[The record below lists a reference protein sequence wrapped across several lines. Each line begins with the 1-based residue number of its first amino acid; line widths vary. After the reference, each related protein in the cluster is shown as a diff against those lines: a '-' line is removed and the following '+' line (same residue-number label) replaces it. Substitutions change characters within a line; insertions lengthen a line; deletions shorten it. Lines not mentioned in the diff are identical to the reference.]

1 MDLSPFRLDIDE
13 LINEFAEC
21 GFTSFVDMKK
31 VWFGR
36 RFTYIFEAAPSSNLA
51 FFMQS
56 IYAQSISYMLS
67 TASLSHRLGGL
78 YCLYCLY
85 ETQPFKPPY
94 KIYLSIGEL
103 KKLKELVVDAKEND
117 VKVVSFVVKKML
129 EKNMFLFGSVD
140 MNESAALE
148 TVNQLTELQN
158 ARIQVAYNKLFDDT
172 PIENY
177 IHMDLGMEVGL
188 NVLKKISTDYSE
200 AKKLALYE
208 ASEIVDV
215 QDIKHIAEDER
226 VIGDT
231 VEKIAEDWNVQ
242 RGVFYEQTG
251 LDQQLVPVEAEQQLL
266 EDHADENFDKELE
279 RMLTDV

>member
-31 VWFGR
+31 VWIGR
-36 RFTYIFEAAPSSNLA
+36 KFTYIFEAAPSTNLA

-56 IYAQSISYMLS
+56 IFAQSI
-67 TASLSHRLGGL
+67 R
-78 YCLYCLY
+78 
-85 ETQPFKPPY
+85 
-94 KIYLSIGEL
+94 EL
-103 KKLKELVVDAKEND
+103 KKLKELVVDAKENN
-117 VKVVSFVVKKML
+117 VKVVSFVVKRML

-158 ARIQVAYNKLFDDT
+158 ARVQVAYKKLFNDT
-172 PIENY
+172 PIGNY
-177 IHMDLGMEVGL
+177 IHMDLGMEVGSNIL
-188 NVLKKISTDYSE
+188 TKMSTDYSE

-208 ASEIVDV
+208 ASKIVDV
-215 QDIKHIAEDER
+215 QDIKHIAEDEKL
-226 VIGDT
+226 IGDT

-251 LDQQLVPVEAEQQLL
+251 LDQQSVPVEADQQLL
-266 EDHADENFDKELE
+266 EDHADVNFDKELE

>member
-1 MDLSPFRLDIDE
+1 MDLAPFRLDIDE
-13 LINEFAEC
+13 LINEFAES

-31 VWFGR
+31 VWVGR
-36 RFTYIFEAAPSSNLA
+36 KFTYIFEAAPSTNLA

-56 IYAQSISYMLS
+56 IYAQSISHMLS

-85 ETQPFKPPY
+85 ETQPFKPSY

-103 KKLKELVVDAKEND
+103 KKLKELVVDAKENN
-117 VKVVSFVVKKML
+117 VKVASSVVKRML

-140 MNESAALE
+140 MKESAALE

-158 ARIQVAYNKLFDDT
+158 ARIQVAYNKLFNDT

-177 IHMDLGMEVGL
+177 IHMDLGMEVGS
-188 NVLKKISTDYSE
+188 NVLKKMSTDYSE
-200 AKKLALYE
+200 AKKLALY

-215 QDIKHIAEDER
+215 HDIKHIAEDEKL
-226 VIGDT
+226 IGDT
-231 VEKIAEDWNVQ
+231 VEKIAEDWNIQ
-242 RGVFYEQTG
+242 RGFFHEQTG
-251 LDQQLVPVEAEQQLL
+251 LDQQLVPVEAEQLLL
-266 EDHADENFDKELE
+266 EGHADENFDQELE